1 MGSFVF
7 QPLKSEELIF
17 HKAGH
22 LFFASIHDN
31 YGYIISELSV
41 NMQIMATF
49 GKGVEY
55 ALHCLLYLPDTQG
68 GAALAVG
75 DIAKFQGVSETYLA
89 KIFTKLKKAGLVR
102 SSIGAQG
109 GYELA
114 RPANQISFWD
124 VVVAVE
130 GKLNLFECRNI
141 RACSAL
147 CRDKPEKPDWLASGP
162 CEIHKVMMD
171 LEEQIKTTLQKKT
184 LAWLSHA
191 VEKKLPKR
199 EMEKVVQWFLHGD
212 GSM

>member
-1 MGSFVF
+1 
-7 QPLKSEELIF
+7 
-17 HKAGH
+17 
-22 LFFASIHDN
+22 
-31 YGYIISELSV
+31 
-41 NMQIMATF
+41 MATF

-55 ALHCLLYLPDTQG
+55 ALHCLLYLPDVPG

-114 RPANQISFWD
+114 RPADQISFWD

-130 GKLNLFECRNI
+130 GKINLFECRNI
-141 RACSAL
+141 RTGSAL
-147 CRDKPEKPDWLASGP
+147 YRGKKKPNWLMSDP

-171 LEEQIKTTLQKKT
+171 VEDQIKAALQART
-184 LAWLSHA
+184 LAWLA
-191 VEKKLPKR
+191 QEVGKKVPKR
-199 EMEKVVQWFLHGD
+199 EMEKVVQWFLHGE
-212 GSM
+212 GRR

>member
-1 MGSFVF
+1 
-7 QPLKSEELIF
+7 
-17 HKAGH
+17 
-22 LFFASIHDN
+22 
-31 YGYIISELSV
+31 
-41 NMQIMATF
+41 MATF

-55 ALHCLLYLPDTQG
+55 ALHCLLYLLAPPG

-114 RPANQISFWD
+114 RPADQISFWD

-141 RACSAL
+141 RTGSAL
-147 CRDKPEKPDWLASGP
+147 YRDKKEKPNWLVSGP
-162 CEIHKVMMD
+162 CEIHKVMMEVED
-171 LEEQIKTTLQKKT
+171 QIQATLQKRS
-184 LAWLSHA
+184 LAWLSA
-191 VEKKLPKR
+191 EVGKKVPKR
-199 EMEKVVQWFLHGD
+199 EMEKVAQWFLHGEECK
-212 GSM
+212 